1 MLICFIFL
9 FFCHVFVFFC
19 RVKIFLGVLCSITV
33 HFHVYINS
41 YLQGVSYLL
50 LLVHSSVFWFL
61 PSKPKRAYSGKMGL
75 FGEEKVVYRPVD
87 EFYVGPKSDHVYV
100 RANVKGSTSSLY
112 PFDPPLFL
120 VSLSFFLLP
129 LLICFR
135 MILTI
140 NLSFWQIS
148 YVSFIQKHESK

>member
-1 MLICFIFL
+1 
-9 FFCHVFVFFC
+9 
-19 RVKIFLGVLCSITV
+19 
-33 HFHVYINS
+33 
-41 YLQGVSYLL
+41 
-50 LLVHSSVFWFL
+50 
-61 PSKPKRAYSGKMGL
+61 MGL

-120 VSLSFFLLP
+120 VSLSFFPLP

-135 MILTI
+135 MILSI
-140 NLSFWQIS
+140 NLRSMNLNKDKHILL
-148 YVSFIQKHESK
+148 FIQLGVTDDQSQNCSSLILYSLFYQ